1 MQLVVFIAFIA
12 VGIVWHVAKSAYI
25 ERCALALDPCLL
37 NLGFGRTKA
46 GTPFSETALPRQRGQ
61 YRLLLAY
68 EGAWNAH
75 AAWIWQVRY
84 TYVGPEDENQ
94 DEDHLE
100 TCLISKIQ
108 GTCPDLFL
116 PSRERW
122 SRAAQRGRPHLL
134 RRRRAAVNRYPV
146 VAIPL
151 TSAARTWL
159 LESTRLVSLA
169 VVDGYAV
176 LVAHRGIEP
185 ELVEPLLDVVSHFAG
200 LMSIPDR
207 ADVS

>member
-1 MQLVVFIAFIA
+1 MQLVAFVAFIA
-12 VGIVWHVAKSAYI
+12 VGIAWHVAKSAYI
-25 ERCALALDPCLL
+25 ERRALALDPCLL
-37 NLGFGRTKA
+37 NLGFGRTRA
-46 GTPFSETALPRQRGQ
+46 GNPFSETALPRHRGR
-61 YRLLLAY
+61 YELLLAY
-68 EGAWNAH
+68 EGTWNAR
-75 AAWIWQVRY
+75 AAWIWQVLYR
-84 TYVGPEDENQ
+84 YVGPEDENQ

-100 TCLISKIQ
+100 TCLIAKIQ

-134 RRRRAAVNRYPV
+134 RPRRAGVNRYPV
-146 VAIPL
+146 VGIPL
-151 TSAARTWL
+151 ASGARAWL

-176 LVAHRGIEP
+176 LIAHHGIEP